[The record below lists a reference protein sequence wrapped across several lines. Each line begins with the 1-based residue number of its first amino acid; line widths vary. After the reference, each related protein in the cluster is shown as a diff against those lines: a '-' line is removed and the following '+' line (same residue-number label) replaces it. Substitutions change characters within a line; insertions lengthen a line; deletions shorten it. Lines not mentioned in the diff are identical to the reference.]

1 MHVACMLKNK
11 GEEEEDELFLV
22 MGVREEKKE
31 ECPKSLK
38 SQEFSVAMRVFKGK
52 KSENFGHRK

>member
-1 MHVACMLKNK
+1 MLKNK